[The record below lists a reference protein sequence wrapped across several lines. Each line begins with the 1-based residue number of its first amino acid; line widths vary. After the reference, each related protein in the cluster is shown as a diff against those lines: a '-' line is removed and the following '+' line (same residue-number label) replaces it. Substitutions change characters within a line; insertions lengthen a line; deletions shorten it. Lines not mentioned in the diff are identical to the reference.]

1 MILGPGDS
9 RVPHEVEADRARQFA
24 PPGVRFVDRLRGALP
39 GATAEIKAVS
49 AVRPIAVAAIGEARR
64 MASLA
69 AVSDRIKAKKLAYAA
84 KAEGWAA
91 RLDALDAREP
101 EAFAATEAALALN
114 ETDLSG
120 MEADMR
126 ALTNGAPAG
135 PLPGLQGGSNG

>member
-9 RVPHEVEADRARQFA
+9 RVAHEVEADR
-24 PPGVRFVDRLRGALP
+24 VRFVDRLRGALP

-69 AVSDRIKAKKLAYAA
+69 SVSDRIKAKKELYAK
-84 KAEGWAA
+84 KAEAWAV
-91 RLDALDAREP
+91 RLDALDKREP
-101 EAFAATEAALALN
+101 DAFAATEAAIGAH
-114 ETDLSG
+114 ETDLSD

-126 ALTNGAPAG
+126 ALTNGAPVG
-135 PLPGLQGGSNG
+135 PLSG